1 MLYDLSKSD
10 SLWERRIAIMLTF
23 HFTKKYQLAIHC
35 IFSEQLLRDQEDL
48 IHKTVGWMLR
58 EVGKRN
64 LAIGIARLRVHYQQ
78 MPRTLLRYAI
88 ENSVQ

>member
-1 MLYDLSKSD
+1 MLYDLSTSD
-10 SLWERRIAIMLTF
+10 SLWERKIAIMPTF
-23 HFTKKYQLAIHC
+23 YFTKKYQLAIHC

-58 EVGKRN
+58 EVRKRN
-64 LAIGIARLRVHYQQ
+64 LAIEVARLRVDCQK
-78 MPRTLLRYAI
+78 MPRTILRCAI

>member
-10 SLWERRIAIMLTF
+10 SLWERKIAIMPTF
-23 HFTKKYQLAIHC
+23 YFTKKYQLAIHC

-58 EVGKRN
+58 DVGKRN
-64 LAIGIARLRVHYQQ
+64 LAIEVVRLRIHSTAHNRKVQYS
-78 MPRTLLRYAI
+78 RTVKILK
-88 ENSVQ
+88 